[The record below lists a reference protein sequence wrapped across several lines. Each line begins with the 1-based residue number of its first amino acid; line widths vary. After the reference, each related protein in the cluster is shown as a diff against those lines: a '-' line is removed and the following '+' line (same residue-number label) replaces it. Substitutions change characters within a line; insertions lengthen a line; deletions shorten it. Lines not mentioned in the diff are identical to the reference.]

1 MIWDLKKVEK
11 SLSKGVFKL
20 GSVTGK
26 LSEESRTNLRK
37 VASLSLGPAGIVGG
51 GSECT
56 ALSIFNTTT
65 RHCSQLLPEQRST
78 NGCPLLRVC
87 VDGVYVCSLL
97 CVCTWM
103 GKCRARIPSM
113 GQHTWLYVTSR
124 HIKKIIVCILPS
136 TPLELRSDGRLL

>member
-1 MIWDLKKVEK
+1 MKKVEK

-56 ALSIFNTTT
+56 VLSPSSI
-65 RHCSQLLPEQRST
+65 PEQGTEPPAAPRAAQHKWLPTAPGVCSR
-78 NGCPLLRVC
+78 CVC
-87 VDGVYVCSLL
+87 VFTAVCVHLDG
-97 CVCTWM
+97 
-103 GKCRARIPSM
+103 
-113 GQHTWLYVTSR
+113 
-124 HIKKIIVCILPS
+124 
-136 TPLELRSDGRLL
+136 